1 MPSPP
6 PGIPDQQY
14 MQVLFPYAYNILGS
28 AEEARDAV
36 QEVLVKHLA
45 APGTHITNPKNYL
58 IRSVINLA
66 ITLKSRQKK
75 TLRPGEHW
83 LPEPVA
89 TDDAADRDLHL
100 DDVLSYSLLV
110 LMERLDARERAV
122 FILRESF
129 DYTHAEIAGLLAIT
143 EAHSRKLL
151 SRARAGL
158 FKPAPKR
165 TAARDAHDRHALE
178 GFLRAIRQR
187 DTQQLE
193 TLMAADIGFYA
204 DGGGKVPLAAGTCT
218 GAAPVAALLMRVYHT
233 YLASAR
239 LVYTRINHQPALLS
253 YVAGRLTAC
262 QVFDVHPERGTLLHI
277 NVVLDPEKLKSL
289 SPPSFDSPLT
299 A

>member
-1 MPSPP
+1 MP
-6 PGIPDQQY
+6 
-14 MQVLFPYAYNILGS
+14 VLFPYAYNILGS
-28 AEEARDAV
+28 AEEARDVV
-36 QEVLVKHLA
+36 QEVLVKHLSD
-45 APGTHITNPKNYL
+45 PPEHIADPKNYL
-58 IRSVINLA
+58 IRSVINLS

-75 TLRPGEHW
+75 TLRPGERW

-89 TDDAADRDLHL
+89 TDDAADRNLHL

-129 DYTHAEIAGLLAIT
+129 DYTHAEIAGLLSIT

-151 SRARAGL
+151 SRARTRL

-165 TAARDAHDRHALE
+165 PAARDAHDRNALE
-178 GFLRAIRQR
+178 GFLRAIRER

-204 DGGGKVPLAAGTCT
+204 DGGGTVPLAAGTCT
-218 GAAPVAALLMRVYHT
+218 GAAPVAALLMRVYHA

-262 QVFDVHPERGTLLHI
+262 QVFDLHPEHGTLLQI
-277 NVVLDPEKLKSL
+277 NAVLDPDKLKSL
-289 SPPSFDSPLT
+289 PQPSFDTPLNP
-299 A
+299 

>member
-1 MPSPP
+1 MHPPSP
-6 PGIPDQQY
+6 GTLDKQY

-28 AEEARDAV
+28 AEDARDAV
-36 QEVLVKHLA
+36 QEVLVKHLSG
-45 APGTHITNPKNYL
+45 PGQPIADPKNYL

-66 ITLKSRQKK
+66 ITTKSRQKK
-75 TLRPGEHW
+75 TLRPGERW

-89 TDDAADRDLHL
+89 TDDAADRNLYL
-100 DDVLSYSLLV
+100 DEVLSYSLLV

-129 DYTHAEIAGLLAIT
+129 AYTHAEIAGLLSIT

-165 TAARDAHDRHALE
+165 TAARDAHDRNALA

-204 DGGGKVPLAAGTCT
+204 DGGGKVPLAAGTCL

-233 YLASAR
+233 YLASAEI
-239 LVYTRINHQPALLS
+239 VYTVINHQPALLS

-262 QVFDVHPERGTLLHI
+262 QVFDLHPRHGTLLQI
-277 NVVLDPEKLKSL
+277 NVVLDPDKLKSL
-289 SPPSFDSPLT
+289 PQQSFETPLT
-299 A
+299 H

>member
-1 MPSPP
+1 
-6 PGIPDQQY
+6 

-28 AEEARDAV
+28 AEDARDAV
-36 QEVLVKHLA
+36 QEVLVKHLS
-45 APGTHITNPKNYL
+45 APGAPITDPKSYL

-66 ITLKSRQKK
+66 ITTKSRQKK

-89 TDDAADRDLHL
+89 TDDTADRNLHL

-129 DYTHAEIAGLLAIT
+129 DYAHAEIAGLLSIT

-165 TAARDAHDRHALE
+165 TAARDAHDRNALE
-178 GFLRAIRQR
+178 SFMRAIRQR

-218 GAAPVAALLMRVYHT
+218 GAGPVAALLMRVYHT

-239 LVYTRINHQPALLS
+239 IVYTVVNHQPALLS
-253 YVAGRLTAC
+253 YVAGRLTSC
-262 QVFDVHPERGTLLHI
+262 QVFDLHPERGTLLQI
-277 NVVLDPEKLKSL
+277 NVVLDPAKLKSL
-289 SPPSFDSPLT
+289 SAQSPGTSLIDQSIDFE
-299 A
+299 